1 MKLLVDADF
10 VVYKCCAGA
19 ETEID
24 WGDDVILVTSKFSD
38 AYACV
43 ERELKKIANQ
53 FMWDVPEIILFFS
66 DSINFRKK
74 IQPDYKGHRQRKDIY
89 ILGIESSCD
98 DTSAAVLKN
107 DTVLSNKIANQSI
120 HKKYGGVVPELASRA
135 HLSNIIPVIELAIK
149 ESGISLHDISAIAF
163 TRGPGLMGS
172 LIVGTEFAKSLGV
185 SLEVPVIEVNHM
197 QAHIL
202 SNFIENGKKKPDF
215 PFLGVTISGGHTQF
229 ILVEDYFKMKILG
242 ETLDDA
248 IGEAFDKC
256 GKKIGLGYPAGP
268 EIDKLSKMGD
278 ENKFNFSK
286 PKVEGLNFSFSGL
299 KTNFKRFLEKNL
311 KNDKFFIEKEINNLC
326 ASLQLTITEILFE
339 KVMLAAKQKKILNIV
354 FGGGVSANTKIRGIF
369 KNENNLKLYFP
380 KLEYTTDNAAMIA
393 IVGYLKFKDNLFSEL
408 NLESK
413 ARYSI

>member
-1 MKLLVDADF
+1 M
-10 VVYKCCAGA
+10 
-19 ETEID
+19 
-24 WGDDVILVTSKFSD
+24 S
-38 AYACV
+38 
-43 ERELKKIANQ
+43 N
-53 FMWDVPEIILFFS
+53 
-66 DSINFRKK
+66 
-74 IQPDYKGHRQRKDIY
+74 KDIY

-135 HLSNIIPVIELAIK
+135 HLSNIIPVVESAIK
-149 ESGISLHDISAIAF
+149 ESGISLNDVSAIAF

-202 SNFIENGKKKPDF
+202 SNFIDNGKEKPDF

-229 ILVEDYFKMKILG
+229 ILVEDYFKMDILG

-256 GKKIGLGYPAGP
+256 GKKIGLRYPAGP

-278 ENKFNFSK
+278 EHKFNF
-286 PKVEGLNFSFSGL
+286 PLPRVEGGNISYSGTKTAFINFL
-299 KTNFKRFLEKNL
+299 HKNVNKNKNFIDENLHDICASIQKNL
-311 KNDKFFIEKEINNLC
+311 VDNLLNKVKFLATKNNLN
-326 ASLQLTITEILFE
+326 S
-339 KVMLAAKQKKILNIV
+339 IV
-354 FGGGVSANTKIRGIF
+354 FGGGVSANSYL
-369 KNENNLKLYFP
+369 KNRLNYESRENNWEIYIP
-380 KLEYTTDNAAMIA
+380 ELEYTTDNAAMIG
-393 IVGYLKFKDNLFSEL
+393 IVGYLKYSTSEVSDL
-408 NLESK
+408 KSTPLP
-413 ARYSI
+413 RYSF

>member
-1 MKLLVDADF
+1 M
-10 VVYKCCAGA
+10 
-19 ETEID
+19 
-24 WGDDVILVTSKFSD
+24 S
-38 AYACV
+38 
-43 ERELKKIANQ
+43 N
-53 FMWDVPEIILFFS
+53 
-66 DSINFRKK
+66 
-74 IQPDYKGHRQRKDIY
+74 KDIY

-98 DTSAAVLKN
+98 DTSAAILKN

-135 HLSNIIPVIELAIK
+135 HLSNIIPVVELAIK
-149 ESGISLHDISAIAF
+149 ESGISLNDISAIAF

-202 SNFIENGKKKPDF
+202 SNFIEYGKKKPDF

-278 ENKFNFSK
+278 ENKFNFPL
-286 PKVEGLNFSFSGL
+286 PKVEGGNISYSGTKTAFINFL
-299 KTNFKRFLEKNL
+299 HKNINKNKNFIDENLHDICASIQKNL
-311 KNDKFFIEKEINNLC
+311 VDNLLNKVKFLAKENNLN
-326 ASLQLTITEILFE
+326 SII
-339 KVMLAAKQKKILNIV
+339 
-354 FGGGVSANTKIRGIF
+354 FGGGVSANSYL
-369 KNENNLKLYFP
+369 KNRLDYESRENNWKIFIPCLLYTSP
-380 KLEYTTDNAAMIA
+380 SPRDMRRSRMPSSA
-393 IVGYLKFKDNLFSEL
+393 
-408 NLESK
+408 
-413 ARYSI
+413 

>member
-1 MKLLVDADF
+1 M
-10 VVYKCCAGA
+10 
-19 ETEID
+19 
-24 WGDDVILVTSKFSD
+24 S
-38 AYACV
+38 
-43 ERELKKIANQ
+43 N
-53 FMWDVPEIILFFS
+53 
-66 DSINFRKK
+66 
-74 IQPDYKGHRQRKDIY
+74 KDIY

-135 HLSNIIPVIELAIK
+135 HLSNIIPVVESAIK
-149 ESGISLHDISAIAF
+149 ESCISLNEISAIAF

-202 SNFIENGKKKPDF
+202 SNFINNGKKKPNF

-256 GKKIGLGYPAGP
+256 GKKLGLDYPAGP
-268 EIDKLSKMGD
+268 EIDKLSKLGD
-278 ENKFNFSK
+278 EHKFNFPL
-286 PKVEGLNFSFSGL
+286 PKVEGGYISYSGTKTAFINFL
-299 KTNFKRFLEKNL
+299 HNNINKNKNFIDENLHDICASIQKNL
-311 KNDKFFIEKEINNLC
+311 IDNLLNKVKFLAIENNLN
-326 ASLQLTITEILFE
+326 SII
-339 KVMLAAKQKKILNIV
+339 
-354 FGGGVSANTKIRGIF
+354 FGGGVAANSYL
-369 KNENNLKLYFP
+369 KNRLDYESRENNWTVFIPELQ
-380 KLEYTTDNAAMIA
+380 YTTDNAAMIG
-393 IVGYLKFKDNLFSEL
+393 IVGYLKYYT
-408 NLESK
+408 SK
-413 ARYSI
+413 LSDLKSSPLPRYSF